1 MAVWVTGF
9 YFSIGSILTNFAPC
23 YLFSGESSITVHNS
37 DSTSVG

>member
-23 YLFSGESSITVHNS
+23 YLFSGESQSYNPKFRKA
-37 DSTSVG
+37 